1 MVVVGDADS
10 GDDEVRTLM
19 MMVVVDEVRT
29 LMMMTVVVGVMVI
42 DQYAVEHYDS
52 RFSHYVTST

>member
-1 MVVVGDADS
+1 
-10 GDDEVRTLM
+10 M

-29 LMMMTVVVGVMVI
+29 LMMMTMVVGVMVI